1 MITKNKTG
9 KIKKHVQIKIFN
21 LARWDNIY
29 PVMFAKKNLFKFVF
43 NQTIIE
49 IDTHIKLI
57 E

>member
-9 KIKKHVQIKIFN
+9 KIKKQVQIKIFN
-21 LARWDNIY
+21 LARWDIY
-29 PVMFAKKNLFKFVF
+29 PVMFAKFFLFKFVF

>member
-9 KIKKHVQIKIFN
+9 KIKKQVQIKIFN

>member
-1 MITKNKTG
+1 MQINIFYLTIQVIYLIMLIDSIIKTN
-9 KIKKHVQIKIFN
+9 F
-21 LARWDNIY
+21 L
-29 PVMFAKKNLFKFVF
+29 F